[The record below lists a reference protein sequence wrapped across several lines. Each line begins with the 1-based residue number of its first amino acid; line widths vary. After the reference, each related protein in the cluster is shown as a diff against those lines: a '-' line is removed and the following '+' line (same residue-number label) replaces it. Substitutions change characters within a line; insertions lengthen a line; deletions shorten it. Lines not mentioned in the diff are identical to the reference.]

1 MKSNSLVVVHCDG
14 TVAIIRCIS
23 SRHYPLE
30 NCWPS
35 VPASEKKTHNGKE
48 NIIIRRSNNVWSVEK
63 KQVKG
68 DTWERSELRYFYKF
82 YFYFGSSV
90 FILQVVFL
98 F

>member
-35 VPASEKKTHNGKE
+35 VPASEKKTLGKKILLLE
-48 NIIIRRSNNVWSVEK
+48 MGNEK
-63 KQVKG
+63 K
-68 DTWERSELRYFYKF
+68 
-82 YFYFGSSV
+82 
-90 FILQVVFL
+90 ILL
-98 F
+98 LEMGKKTLLLEDLIMCGL